1 MNAEGLA
8 IVQIGGNARGGHR
21 PVDHS
26 PRSTLGTDARGYHP
40 PVTRRAASGGA
51 RMCRRASIATV
62 RRDLPDHPG

>member
-26 PRSTLGTDARGYHP
+26 PRSILGTDARGYHP
-40 PVTRRAASGGA
+40 PVTALCGQRRSTDVQA
-51 RMCRRASIATV
+51 RQH
-62 RRDLPDHPG
+62 RDRPPRPA